1 MTNTFTSKLKRFL
14 RAALHVISK
23 PFWAILALLL
33 LFEEWL
39 WEKLKPQ
46 IRRLAQWLGRY
57 TAWARFEAWLGSLS
71 PRAALVALI
80 LPWLLL
86 LPAKLAVIALLAKG
100 RALMALGLMVL
111 SKMLGTALLTR
122 VFALTR
128 PQLMTMPWFARLYTR
143 ITDFLTR
150 AHAWLREQPVVL
162 NVRAWVSRM
171 RQAVAGK
178 R

>member
-1 MTNTFTSKLKRFL
+1 MTNPPSSKLKRFL
-14 RAALHVISK
+14 LSALNIISK
-23 PFWAILALLL
+23 PFWALLALLL

-46 IRRLAQWLGRY
+46 ILRLAKWLGRY
-57 TAWARFEAWLGSLS
+57 TAWARFEAWLSSLS
-71 PRAALVALI
+71 PRAALIALI

-100 RALMALGLMVL
+100 RALIALVLAVL
-111 SKMLGTALLTR
+111 SKLLGTALLTR

-128 PQLMTMPWFARLYTR
+128 PQLMTMPWFARLYAR
-143 ITDFLTR
+143 ITDFLAR

>member
-1 MTNTFTSKLKRFL
+1 MTNSFPSRPKRFL
-14 RAALHVISK
+14 QAALRIVSK
-23 PFWAILALLL
+23 PFWALLALLL

-46 IRRLAQWLGRY
+46 IHRLALWLSRY
-57 TAWARFEAWLGSLS
+57 TAWARFEAWLSSLS

-80 LPWLLL
+80 LPWLLV

-100 RALMALGLMVL
+100 RAMAALGLAVL
-111 SKMLGTALLTR
+111 SKVLGTALLTR

-143 ITDFLTR
+143 ITDFLAR

-162 NVRAWVSRM
+162 NVKAWVGRM